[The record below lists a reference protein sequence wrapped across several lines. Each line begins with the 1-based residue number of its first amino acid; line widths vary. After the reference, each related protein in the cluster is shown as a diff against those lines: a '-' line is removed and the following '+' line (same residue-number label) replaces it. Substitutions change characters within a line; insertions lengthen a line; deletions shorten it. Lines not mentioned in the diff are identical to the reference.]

1 MECEKIDIINEKH
14 NMFQS
19 ETQNKEK
26 SIGEMKR

>member
-14 NMFQS
+14 NTFQS

-26 SIGEMKR
+26 PIDEIKR